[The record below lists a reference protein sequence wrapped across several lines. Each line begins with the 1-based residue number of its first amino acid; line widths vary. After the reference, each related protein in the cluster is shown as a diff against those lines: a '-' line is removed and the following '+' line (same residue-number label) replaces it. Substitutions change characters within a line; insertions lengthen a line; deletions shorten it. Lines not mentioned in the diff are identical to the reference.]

1 MLHNEPIYVYTIYE
15 NNTNKKKH
23 TIQIIF
29 YLIFQIVD
37 NLLLSFF
44 HTYTI
49 QMRKK
54 NYSTNE
60 KFYITNEICPI
71 HMKISNTNVQVQN
84 NMKFIQL
91 K

>member
-15 NNTNKKKH
+15 NNTNKKK
-23 TIQIIF
+23 TYNTNNF
-29 YLIFQIVD
+29 LLIFQIVD

-54 NYSTNE
+54 FTIQM

-71 HMKISNTNVQVQN
+71 HMKISNTNVQV
-84 NMKFIQL
+84 
-91 K
+91 

>member
-1 MLHNEPIYVYTIYE
+1 MNQYMYIQYMRTIQI
-15 NNTNKKKH
+15 KKKH

-54 NYSTNE
+54 FTVQ
-60 KFYITNEICPI
+60 
-71 HMKISNTNVQVQN
+71 MKNFTLQ
-84 NMKFIQL
+84 MKFVSYI
-91 K
+91 

>member
-37 NLLLSFF
+37 NLSLSFF
-44 HTYTI
+44 HTYTV

-54 NYSTNE
+54 FT
-60 KFYITNEICPI
+60 IQ
-71 HMKISNTNVQVQN
+71 MKNFTLQ
-84 NMKFIQL
+84 MKFFQYI
-91 K
+91 

>member
-1 MLHNEPIYVYTIYE
+1 MYIQYMRTIQI
-15 NNTNKKKH
+15 KKKH

-71 HMKISNTNVQVQN
+71 HMKISNTNVQV
-84 NMKFIQL
+84 
-91 K
+91 